1 MPAGHSLTLKLH
13 FIRFRLL
20 IVEPT
25 ILRLYGSN
33 PGHTTHKK
41 KHPLRGDFFW
51 WEWLDSNQLR
61 LKPTDLQSAPALQ
74 LRRTPNLVK
83 IVKNENIRRF

>member
-1 MPAGHSLTLKLH
+1 MVPVADSLGIKMPAGHSLTLKLH

-25 ILRLYGSN
+25 TLRLYGSN

-41 KHPLRGDFFW
+41 TP
-51 WEWLDSNQLR
+51 
-61 LKPTDLQSAPALQ
+61 PAG
-74 LRRTPNLVK
+74 
-83 IVKNENIRRF
+83 